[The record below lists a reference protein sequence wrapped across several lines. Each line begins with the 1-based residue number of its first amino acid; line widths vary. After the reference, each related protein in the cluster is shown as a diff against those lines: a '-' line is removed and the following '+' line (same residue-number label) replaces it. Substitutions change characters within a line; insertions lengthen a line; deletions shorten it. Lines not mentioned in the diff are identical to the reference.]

1 MGHRL
6 ATEQGL
12 STQQLRIV
20 TDREGEAANVSS
32 RLTARCCYAGFSE
45 YLVYMLALIP
55 TFLAGLSMRRMSCKV
70 SVLLCVFPRD
80 YEAQAG

>member
-12 STQQLRIV
+12 STQQLRVV
-20 TDREGEAANVSS
+20 TDREGKALNVSS
-32 RLTARCCYAGFSE
+32 RLPARCCHTGFPE
-45 YLVYMLALIP
+45 YLAYMLALAP
-55 TFLAGLSMRRMSCKV
+55 TFLAGLSMRRVSRKA
-70 SVLLCVFPRD
+70 SVLLRMFFRD